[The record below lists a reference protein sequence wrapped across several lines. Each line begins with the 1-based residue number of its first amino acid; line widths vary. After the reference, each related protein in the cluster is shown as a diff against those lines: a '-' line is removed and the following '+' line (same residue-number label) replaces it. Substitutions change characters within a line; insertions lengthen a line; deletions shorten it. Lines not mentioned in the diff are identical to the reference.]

1 MKEGLS
7 EDVVYIDLLE
17 GKGLLASFGDITL
30 LLKAITIPDDSFV
43 MLSLK
48 KKVSLL

>member
-30 LLKAITIPDDSFV
+30 LEIGRSALEGDNYIYLII
-43 MLSLK
+43 SL
-48 KKVSLL
+48 